1 MTNKELTEHFKLED
15 TVFDIICS
23 NQGNCKCCKYKYI
36 CEGLLPKRGE
46 QLCTNQKMPNTKES

>member
-23 NQGNCKCCKYKYI
+23 NQGNCKVCKYKYI
-36 CEGLLPKRGE
+36 CESLSPKKE
-46 QLCTNQKMPNTKES
+46 PKVETKRVVNEK